1 MDSRLVEA
9 IISPSGDNMQIYLS
23 KPGGQREGPYTLEQI
38 VQDLAA
44 NKYRDTD
51 YWAWHEGRPEWV
63 PLYLLPGIS
72 TDADSAPASPPI
84 SEPEKESAASS
95 PQVSSGMPAGA
106 LEQIFMFTT
115 GDGPPLLQS
124 PTVARMMKE
133 IIGTDPE
140 AIRDGIPRDVVARCA
155 ATELLKPDGSISDAV
170 WRAMAAHRP
179 ILVQQAREKLY
190 HVCIRTFRIE
200 ADVVVALGG
209 DGLMLQTLHRTMM
222 APKPVYGM
230 NRGSVGFLMN
240 DYAERGLRA
249 RLAAAVPSIIHP
261 LLMRAR
267 DVRGKETTA
276 RAINEVSL
284 WRQKYQAAKVA
295 ILVDGKVR
303 LSELIADGVLV
314 ATPTGST
321 AYNLSA
327 SGPIVP
333 RGSRLMALTPISVF
347 RPRRWRGALL
357 PQSSRITFEIL
368 DPGSRAVSAVAD
380 FTETRDAARVEIW
393 QDFESSFSLLFDP
406 EMSLGE
412 RMLKEQF
419 MP

>member
-51 YWAWHEGRPEWV
+51 YWAWHEALPEWV
-63 PLYLLPGIS
+63 PLYLLPSIS
-72 TDADSAPASPPI
+72 TDADSAPASRTV
-84 SEPEKESAASS
+84 SEPEKESATPSS
-95 PQVSSGMPAGA
+95 QVSSGMPAGA

-155 ATELLKPDGSISDAV
+155 AAELLKPDGSISDAV

-200 ADVVVALGG
+200 ADVVVAMVLFYN
-209 DGLMLQTLHRTMM
+209 
-222 APKPVYGM
+222 K
-230 NRGSVGFLMN
+230 
-240 DYAERGLRA
+240 
-249 RLAAAVPSIIHP
+249 
-261 LLMRAR
+261 
-267 DVRGKETTA
+267 
-276 RAINEVSL
+276 
-284 WRQKYQAAKVA
+284 QK
-295 ILVDGKVR
+295 L
-303 LSELIADGVLV
+303 
-314 ATPTGST
+314 
-321 AYNLSA
+321 
-327 SGPIVP
+327 
-333 RGSRLMALTPISVF
+333 
-347 RPRRWRGALL
+347 
-357 PQSSRITFEIL
+357 
-368 DPGSRAVSAVAD
+368 
-380 FTETRDAARVEIW
+380 
-393 QDFESSFSLLFDP
+393 
-406 EMSLGE
+406 
-412 RMLKEQF
+412 
-419 MP
+419 